1 MRGLGLLVLTSACNV
16 AGHWACRGPGKRQ
29 TVMRPFIAVATGY
42 DKLAVRQE
50 ASVLVAAI
58 NAWL

>member
-1 MRGLGLLVLTSACNV
+1 
-16 AGHWACRGPGKRQ
+16 
-29 TVMRPFIAVATGY
+29 MRPFVAVATGY